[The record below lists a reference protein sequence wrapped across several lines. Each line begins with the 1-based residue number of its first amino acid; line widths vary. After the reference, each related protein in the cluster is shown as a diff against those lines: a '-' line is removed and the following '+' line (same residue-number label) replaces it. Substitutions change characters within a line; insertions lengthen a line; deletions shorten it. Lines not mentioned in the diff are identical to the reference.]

1 MIMTRWQWI
10 AHQLSR
16 RLVLRAALISLL
28 SLASAVA
35 AIVIKPYLP
44 ADISFKVGAEAVDS
58 ILAIIASSMLAVIT
72 FSLSTVV
79 QAYASATNT
88 ATPRAI
94 SLLQDDT
101 AVQNMLSTFI
111 GAFIFSLAGIILLK
125 TGIYGEEGRVVLF
138 VFTIAVLIILVMTL
152 LRWIDY
158 LLSFG
163 RLGEVISRVE
173 EASCKAMVMRRD
185 QPFLGGIELVDP
197 DAEMEATSF
206 LVETDRIAHVQ
217 HVDMKALQ
225 KAAGKERHI
234 HLLVLPGTYVHPGRP
249 LARVSGMPDDE
260 ISKAVRQAVTL
271 GSERSFRQDPRFG
284 LIAMAEIASRALSPA
299 VNDPGTAVQIISRAV
314 NVLAIWSRGGGDREV
329 LFDRVHVPA
338 LKLEDLFDDFFLPV
352 GRDGASM
359 AEVQL
364 RILRALVALKALGE
378 REGDERY
385 VEAVKREA
393 QVVLDRGSGALKGSP
408 LLDNVIGEARA
419 LVSG

>member
-1 MIMTRWQWI
+1 MVMTRWQWI
-10 AHQLSR
+10 VHQLSR
-16 RLVLRAALISLL
+16 RLVLRAAIISLL

-35 AIVIKPYLP
+35 ALLFKPYIP
-44 ADISFKVGAEAVDS
+44 ADLGFKVGAEAVDS

-79 QAYASATNT
+79 QAYSSAASS

-94 SLLQDDT
+94 SLLKDDT

-138 VFTIAVLIILVMTL
+138 VFTIAVLAILVMTL

-173 EASCKAMVMRRD
+173 DAACEAKEMRRD

-197 DAEMEATSF
+197 GKAMEGTSF
-206 LVETDRIAHVQ
+206 LVETDHIAHVQ
-217 HVDMKALQ
+217 HVDMQALQ
-225 KAAGKERHI
+225 KAAGDDRRI

-249 LARVSGMPDDE
+249 LARVNGMPDDE
-260 ISKAVRQAVTL
+260 ISQAVRKAVSL

-284 LIAMAEIASRALSPA
+284 LIALAEIASRALSPA

-314 NVLAIWSRGGGDREV
+314 NVLAIWSRGGGEREV

-338 LKLEDLFDDFFLPV
+338 LKLDDLFDDFFLPV
-352 GRDGASM
+352 GRDGAGA

-364 RILRALVALKALGE
+364 RILRALLALKSVGE
-378 REGDERY
+378 KDGDLRY
-385 VEAVKREA
+385 ADAVKREA
-393 QVVLDRGSGALKGSP
+393 QFLLDRSERELSGSP
-408 LLDNVIGEARA
+408 MFETVMKEARD
-419 LVSG
+419 LVST